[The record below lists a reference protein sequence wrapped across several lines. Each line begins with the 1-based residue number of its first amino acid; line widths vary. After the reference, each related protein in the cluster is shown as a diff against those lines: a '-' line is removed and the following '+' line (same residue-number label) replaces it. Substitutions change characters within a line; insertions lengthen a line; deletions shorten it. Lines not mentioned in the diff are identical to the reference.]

1 MDKNLLLSRI
11 EELAQAQGKNLTTV
25 FVESGAGK
33 NFKSNMKT
41 AEPSLGKI
49 TLIANYLETTAD
61 YLTGK
66 TNKKEKAPTAK
77 GEGNAVFLENSKVY
91 MIPLFESVSAGF
103 GAGANDSIIDYM
115 PCYISNP
122 SEVGEYLCIRVTGDS
137 MFPKIED
144 GDIIQVHKQTS
155 VDSGSLAVV
164 LLDGEEG
171 LVKKVVY
178 GEDWIEL
185 HSINPMYP
193 VQRFEGPDV
202 LRLRVVGLVK
212 KIIKEV

>member
-1 MDKNLLLSRI
+1 MDKKLLLSRI
-11 EELAQAQGKNLTTV
+11 EELAFAQGKNLTTV
-25 FVESGAGK
+25 FIESGAGK

-49 TLIANYLETTAD
+49 TLIANYLNTTAE
-61 YLTGK
+61 YLTGE
-66 TNKKEKAPTAK
+66 TDTKEKASTAK
-77 GEGNAVFLENSKVY
+77 GEGNAVFLENNKIY
-91 MIPLFESVSAGF
+91 MIPLYESVSAGF
-103 GAGANDSIIDYM
+103 GAGAIDNIIDYM
-115 PCYISNP
+115 PCYINNP
-122 SEVGEYLCIRVTGDS
+122 SEASESLCIRVTGDS

-155 VDSGSLAVV
+155 VDSGSIAVV
-164 LLDGEEG
+164 LLDGDEG
-171 LVKKVVY
+171 LVKKVIY
-178 GEDWIEL
+178 GDDWVEL

-193 VQRFEGPDV
+193 VQRFEGPEV